1 VGWSLFVFD
10 PASLV
15 GQNKELHP
23 VLLPCS
29 EDLFSVGAYYPGFM
43 PLAVLGHFFMKTNP
57 SIKCIR
63 KLFFS
68 TE

>member
-15 GQNKELHP
+15 GRNKELHP
-23 VLLPCS
+23 VLLPCG
-29 EDLFSVGAYYPGFM
+29 EDLFSVDAYYPGSM
-43 PLAVLGHFFMKTNP
+43 LLAVLGHFYENK
-57 SIKCIR
+57 SLYQCIR
-63 KLFFS
+63 QLFFS